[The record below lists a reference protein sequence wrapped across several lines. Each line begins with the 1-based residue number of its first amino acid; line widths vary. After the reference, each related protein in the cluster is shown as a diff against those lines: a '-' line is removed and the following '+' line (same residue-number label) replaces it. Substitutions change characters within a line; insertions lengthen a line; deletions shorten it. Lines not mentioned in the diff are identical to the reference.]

1 LAANFGTGEVL
12 VCGRNSRRLLYH
24 KTLQEGAMTVLLGAI
39 ADDFTGATDL
49 CNTLVRRGMRTV
61 QLIDVP
67 EPGTEVADAEAV
79 VIALKSR
86 TTPVAGAINK
96 SLAALAWLQKAG
108 ARQILF
114 KYCSTFDSTDAGN
127 IGPVAEALMEALDTD
142 FTLFCPAFPETGR
155 TIYRGYLFVGDVLL
169 SESGMRDHPLTPM
182 RDPSLVRV
190 LQRQTRGRVGLVP
203 VATVSRGSNS
213 IRAAFAELRRQ
224 GFHHTIVDAIED
236 RDLEAIGA
244 AAANFKLITGG
255 SGIALGLPE
264 NFRRQG
270 LLGDQSDADALPTI
284 SGAAVVL
291 SGSCSPATI
300 AQVAYMRDRAP
311 SFIIDPMA
319 VAEGRRVEEEAL
331 DWAKPLLGDSP
342 ILISATAPP
351 DNVAE
356 VQRRLGRERAGTL
369 VEETLATIARGLAA
383 KGARRLVV
391 AGGETAGAVVQ
402 ALGVTGLRIGRQID
416 PGVPWTMSLGE
427 PALALALKSGNFGA
441 ADFFLRA
448 FSVLSGRQE

>member
-1 LAANFGTGEVL
+1 M
-12 VCGRNSRRLLYH
+12 S
-24 KTLQEGAMTVLLGAI
+24 VLLGAI

-67 EPGTEVADAEAV
+67 PPDREVVDAEAI

-86 TTPVAGAINK
+86 TISAQEAVEK

-114 KYCSTFDSTDAGN
+114 KYCSTFDSTDKGN
-127 IGPVAEALMEALDTD
+127 IGPVAEALMDALGTD

-190 LQRQTRGRVGLVP
+190 LQRQTRGLVGLVP
-203 VATVSRGSNS
+203 QFEVTRGPGA
-213 IRAAFAELRRQ
+213 IRDAFASLKQADFR
-224 GFHHTIVDAIED
+224 HAIIDAIED

-244 AAANFKLITGG
+244 AAADFKLITGG

-270 LLGDQSDADALPTI
+270 LLRSGVSADTLPLIT
-284 SGAAVVL
+284 GAAAVL
-291 SGSCSPATI
+291 SGSCSPATL
-300 AQVAYMRDRAP
+300 AQVAYMRERAP
-311 SFIIDPMA
+311 TFTVDPIA
-319 VAEGRRVEEEAL
+319 IAEGRDVAGEAL
-331 DWAKPLLGDSP
+331 DWAKPLLGDRP
-342 ILISATAPP
+342 VLISATAPP
-351 DNVAE
+351 EAVAE
-356 VQRRLGRERAGTL
+356 IQCQLGRDRAGML
-369 VEETLATIARGLAA
+369 VEETLAAIAHGLAA
-383 KGARRLVV
+383 GGTRRFVI

-402 ALGVTGLRIGRQID
+402 ALGITGLRIGRQID

-441 ADFFLRA
+441 PDFFLRA
-448 FSVLSGRQE
+448 FSVLSAKQE

>member
-1 LAANFGTGEVL
+1 MA
-12 VCGRNSRRLLYH
+12 
-24 KTLQEGAMTVLLGAI
+24 VLLGAI

-67 EPGTEVADAEAV
+67 TPGTNIPDAEAV

-86 TTPVAGAINK
+86 TVPAAEAIDK
-96 SLAALAWLQKAG
+96 SLAALTWLKTAG

-127 IGPVAEALMEALDTD
+127 IGPVAEALMSALDTD
-142 FTLFCPAFPETGR
+142 FTLFCPAFPEAGR

-190 LQRQTRGRVGLVP
+190 LQRQSRGRVGLVP
-203 VATVSRGSNS
+203 AAIVAVAPRRSATPLPSCGVDG
-213 IRAAFAELRRQ
+213 FA
-224 GFHHTIVDAIED
+224 HAIVDAIED
-236 RDLEAIGA
+236 RDLEAIGEA
-244 AAANFKLITGG
+244 AADFKLITGG

-264 NFRRQG
+264 NFRRRG
-270 LLGDQSDADALPTI
+270 LLDGGAADSLPAI
-284 SGAAVVL
+284 SGAAAVL
-291 SGSCSPATI
+291 SGSCSTATL
-300 AQVAYMRDRAP
+300 AQVAYMKERAP
-311 SFIIDPMA
+311 AFTVDPIA
-319 VAEGRRVEEEAL
+319 VAEGGDVAQQAL
-331 DWAKPLLGDSP
+331 AWAKPLLGEQP

-351 DNVAE
+351 EKVAE
-356 VQRRLGRERAGTL
+356 AQSRLGRERAGAV
-369 VEETLATIARGLAA
+369 VEESLAAIARGLAA
-383 KGARRLVV
+383 AGVRRFVV

-416 PGVPWTMSLGE
+416 PGVPWTASLGE

-441 ADFFLRA
+441 PDFFLRA
-448 FSVLSGRQE
+448 FSVLSEGATR